1 MEGRGLLLLLFS
13 TMSIRAIMRRSILLL
28 VAFPFLLFAQ
38 SAPFRFAW
46 LTDTHVGGT
55 TGAEDLRAV
64 VDDLNGEIR
73 NAEIRFVIVSGDVT
87 EYGSLEQLRLA
98 KQILDSLP
106 VPYYII
112 PGNHDTKWSESGATD
127 FPRIFGA
134 DRFVFEHEGIR
145 FIGMHQGPL
154 MKMGDGHWA
163 PQDVRWIDSVLTQLP
178 NPRQPIIFVTHYPL
192 DEGIANWYE
201 VLDRLKR
208 VNTLITMFG
217 HGHSNRKMNFEGV
230 PGVMAR
236 STLRARA
243 ERGGFTI
250 VTVRSDSILFSER
263 TTGVR
268 TKAPWQAI
276 AHTTGSTPDVAEPI
290 ARPDFSVN
298 TQFPDI
304 VRRWE
309 LSAGYTIASTPAVW
323 KNLAIVGDASGT
335 VHALNLEGGKTV
347 WTFRAKDAVYSTP
360 CVDDDIVVFA
370 SADGGIY
377 ALDAERGT
385 LRWRVQTERA
395 IVASPVIDDGTVFIG
410 SSDGFFRA
418 IDLETGNLRWQHHGI
433 RGFVETRPLVTDGK
447 VIFGAWDQHLHA
459 LNTQSGS
466 RCWAW
471 KGDKPGT
478 LLSPAACWPVAAN
491 GKVFVV
497 APDRQMTAIDIA
509 SGRQVWRISNH
520 LVRESIG
527 LSEDGERVYVRTMQD
542 SVIAFTTAP
551 DHPEMLWALHA
562 GFGYDINSGMLVE
575 RDGIVYYGTKN
586 GLLLAIDGRTGS
598 IQWKHR
604 VGVGLLNTVV
614 PLEDGDVLV
623 SDFDGRVVRVG
634 H

>member
-1 MEGRGLLLLLFS
+1 MD
-13 TMSIRAIMRRSILLL
+13 IRTIMRRSILLL

-64 VDDLNGEIR
+64 VEDLNGEIR
-73 NAEIRFVIVSGDVT
+73 NAGIRFVIVSGDVT

-178 NPRQPIIFVTHYPL
+178 DPRQPIIFVTHYPL

-201 VLDRLKR
+201 VLDRWKGK
-208 VNTLITMFG
+208 NTLAALFG
-217 HGHSNRKMNFEGV
+217 HGHANRKMNFEGV
-230 PGVMAR
+230 PGIMAR

-243 ERGGFTI
+243 ERGGYTY
-250 VTVRSDSILFSER
+250 VTVRSDSIVFAER
-263 TTGVR
+263 ITGR
-268 TKAPWQAI
+268 GTKFPWHAI
-276 AHTTGSTPDVAEPI
+276 AVTETPKSTEAPAL

-298 TQFPDI
+298 DMFPHI
-304 VRRWE
+304 TRRWE
-309 LSAGYTIASTPAVW
+309 YSAGYTIASTPAVW
-323 KNLAIVGDASGT
+323 ERLAIVGDASGT
-335 VHALNLEGGKTV
+335 VHALDLENGRPV
-347 WTFRAKDAVYSTP
+347 WTFRATDAVYSTP
-360 CVDDDIVVFA
+360 CVDDAVVVFA

-418 IDLETGNLRWQHHGI
+418 IDLETGNIRWQHRGI

-447 VIFGAWDQHLHA
+447 VIFGAWDQHL
-459 LNTQSGS
+459 
-466 RCWAW
+466 
-471 KGDKPGT
+471 
-478 LLSPAACWPVAAN
+478 
-491 GKVFVV
+491 
-497 APDRQMTAIDIA
+497 
-509 SGRQVWRISNH
+509 
-520 LVRESIG
+520 
-527 LSEDGERVYVRTMQD
+527 
-542 SVIAFTTAP
+542 
-551 DHPEMLWALHA
+551 
-562 GFGYDINSGMLVE
+562 
-575 RDGIVYYGTKN
+575 
-586 GLLLAIDGRTGS
+586 
-598 IQWKHR
+598 
-604 VGVGLLNTVV
+604 
-614 PLEDGDVLV
+614 
-623 SDFDGRVVRVG
+623 
-634 H
+634 